1 MKIRVIV
8 PVTTQAFAA
17 ETAEAYREA
26 ARPETEISVVGLDRG
41 PASIESDYE
50 EALAVPDILT
60 KAQVAEK
67 EGMDAVV
74 IDCMADPGVDAA
86 RELLTIPVVGP
97 AQASMHLAAMLAHRF
112 SLIGIM
118 ERDIPIFHR
127 LFVKFGLEGKVASVR
142 VVNIPVLELEEDPA
156 RLTRAVVEASLRA
169 VDEDGAHAIV
179 FGCTGM
185 KGVARTVSEELAGR
199 GYEVPVINPSVVAL
213 KLAESLVD
221 LGLAHSKRTYPPPPP
236 KEIIGYDL
244 G

>member
-1 MKIRVIV
+1 MKIRVIA
-8 PVTTQAFAA
+8 PVTTQAFVADTAA
-17 ETAEAYREA
+17 VYREA
-26 ARPETEISVVGLDRG
+26 ARPDTEISVVGLDRG

-50 EALAVPDILT
+50 EALAVPDVLA
-60 KAQVAEK
+60 KARAAEK
-67 EGMDAVV
+67 DGMDAVV

-97 AQASMHLAAMLAHRF
+97 AQASMHLAAMLAHKF

-142 VVNIPVLELEEDPA
+142 VVNIPVLGLDDDPA
-156 RLTRAVVEASLRA
+156 RLTEAVVGASLQA
-169 VDEDGAHAIV
+169 VSEDGAHAILL
-179 FGCTGM
+179 GCTGM
-185 KGVARTVSEELAGR
+185 KGVARAVSEELAER
-199 GYEVPVINPSVVAL
+199 GYPVPVINPSLVAL

-221 LGLAHSKRTYPPPPP
+221 MGLAHSKRTYPPPPP
-236 KEIIGYDL
+236 KEIVGYDI

>member
-1 MKIRVIV
+1 MKIRVIA
-8 PVTTQAFAA
+8 PVTTQTFVADTV
-17 ETAEAYREA
+17 EVYREA
-26 ARPETEISVVGLDRG
+26 ARPDTEISVVGLDRG

-50 EALAVPDILT
+50 EALAVPDVLA
-60 KAQVAEK
+60 KARAAEK

-97 AQASMHLAAMLAHRF
+97 AQASMHLAAMLAHKF

-142 VVNIPVLELEEDPA
+142 VVNIPVLELDGDPA
-156 RLTRAVVEASLRA
+156 RLTEAVVEASLQA
-169 VDEDGAHAIV
+169 VKEDGAHV
-179 FGCTGM
+179 VVLGCTGM
-185 KGVARTVSEELAGR
+185 KGVARTASEELAAR
-199 GYEVPVINPSVVAL
+199 GYAVPIINPSVVAL

-221 LGLAHSKRTYPPPPP
+221 MGLAHSKRTYPPPPP
-236 KEIIGYDL
+236 KEIVGYDL